1 MHWCLATIDIKRKEI
16 NYYDRSVHRKLNW
29 SDWLAVG
36 IFLHFILF
44 SICIYTG

>member
-29 SDWLAVG
+29 SDWLVDSLTDLLTIWLSRSSG
-36 IFLHFILF
+36 
-44 SICIYTG
+44 